1 MVLSLKYYVIC
12 NNSGVRFLLVKTLH
26 NQEVNK
32 TYWRTI
38 PLIAKKRVISELM
51 IRVRYGSFY
60 VYNVVNSRSDYDK
73 LVSSSKECKSIF
85 VFLLFSYFNF
95 SANTSCNLCSLRSIA
110 TILPCGSMRM
120 LEGIL
125 RIPYTADAVDSQP
138 LRSDI

>member
-26 NQEVNK
+26 NQEVNN
-32 TYWRTI
+32 TYWRTMS
-38 PLIAKKRVISELM
+38 LIARKRAISELM

-60 VYNVVNSRSDYDK
+60 VYNIVNSWSDYDK
-73 LVSSSKECKSIF
+73 LVCSSKEYKSIF
-85 VFLLFSYFNF
+85 VVLLFSYFSF
-95 SANTSCNLCSLRSIA
+95 SANTSCNLFSRRSIA

-120 LEGIL
+120 LEGML
-125 RIPYTADAVDSQP
+125 RMPYTADAVDSQP